1 MNRFTTLT
9 STIFVLPLD
18 NVDTDQIIPA
28 RFLTTTVKEG
38 LGANLFVD
46 WRSESDFSLNDP
58 VAKNS
63 QILVAG
69 DNFGCGSSRE
79 HAPWA
84 LLDFGFRAVIST
96 SIADIFKNNAVKNG
110 LLPIEV
116 ANDIHQ
122 FLLSKPGLEIK
133 IDLENCRIFVSE
145 KRVETFI
152 IDGFARHCM
161 LNGVDQLDFLLNQ
174 NTEISRFENSRT

>member
-1 MNRFTTLT
+1 MRRIGRDFEH
-9 STIFVLPLD
+9 I
-18 NVDTDQIIPA
+18 A
-28 RFLTTTVKEG
+28 EEERE
-38 LGANLFVD
+38 LGWAL
-46 WRSESDFSLNDP
+46 LG
-58 VAKNS
+58 K
-63 QILVAG
+63 AG
-69 DNFGCGSSRE
+69 
-79 HAPWA
+79 

-145 KRVETFI
+145 ERVETFT

-174 NTEISRFENSRT
+174 NTEISRFESSRT